1 MYIGMCVWYHVVFR
15 IALPPS
21 AGPVFQL
28 QTQIQGE
35 SLTAS
40 PDSGPHPSAQRGRS
54 TRRDRST
61 KATQGETGQFPKGN
75 GGCSLVISSQGRI
88 SPTNHKHRLTLCLSV
103 GSGRAACRMLWL
115 GSTHEVTLSVCR
127 LKARASLSQ
136 GWLVGAECGGEAS
149 GPTHG
154 SVLMTRLR
162 PLSEQSKI
170 HKGRRSRIL
179 YTLILEVTGTIT
191 HAMSCGH
198 TVQPHSV

>member
-1 MYIGMCVWYHVVFR
+1 MCLCTWAYMCTHVVHICVYVYMCVYNACMCACNDTCVRVYMYIVCMYIGMCVWYHVVFR

-88 SPTNHKHRLTLCLSV
+88 SPTNHKHVSHCVCRLGVEEQLAGCCGLGALMRSRCLSV
-103 GSGRAACRMLWL
+103 
-115 GSTHEVTLSVCR
+115 V
-127 LKARASLSQ
+127 
-136 GWLVGAECGGEAS
+136 
-149 GPTHG
+149 
-154 SVLMTRLR
+154 
-162 PLSEQSKI
+162 
-170 HKGRRSRIL
+170 
-179 YTLILEVTGTIT
+179 
-191 HAMSCGH
+191 
-198 TVQPHSV
+198 